1 MGSGWHEWPLVIFT
15 VFGQCV
21 AGALLVSGLAWM
33 RESDEA
39 VKARIV
45 RSMFFLWLVMGV
57 GFIASVMHGF
67 PAQGV

>member
-1 MGSGWHEWPLVIFT
+1 MALVIFT

-33 RESDEA
+33 RE
-39 VKARIV
+39 VTR
-45 RSMFFLWLVMGV
+45 RSNPHRAQHVLLWLVMGV
-57 GFIASVMHGF
+57 GFIASVMHTGS